1 MELLVVVVIVVVLG
15 AVTYRCGKQIGS
27 RKGYGVGRARGRG

>member
-27 RKGYGVGRARGRG
+27 RKSYGVGRARGRG